1 MKLARQSL
9 IGAAALFGILFVINL
24 AYAYSQPRTTSNAVL
39 QTESFE
45 FGRKNYAS
53 EKKQMGNIAAA
64 ESQKYEKVAT
74 LSARSEQFEN
84 DEKRVRQIIKD
95 FRAVIQ
101 FEQSSG
107 LPGKRVI
114 HLGIGVHPDQFDA
127 MVLAARELGKLLS
140 INVNKTDKTNEYKD
154 IQAKRISL
162 EKVRAGLMSL
172 KGRNGKI
179 EELIALEQK
188 ILEIEKEIQAM
199 GVKLGEFDSENEF
212 CTVKISLYE
221 SESTGGSMGRLFSN
235 VIDALKS
242 ATLWSMGIAFFYLFC
257 IAGFFFSI
265 KVLERGREI
274 FLKLKGQS

>member
-1 MKLARQSL
+1 MKLAKQSL
-9 IGAAALFGILFVINL
+9 IAAGILFGMLLAVNL
-24 AYAYSQPRTTSNAVL
+24 IYAYSKTSNTNVSVIAG
-39 QTESFE
+39 ESFE

-53 EKKQMGNIAAA
+53 EKKQAGLIATD
-64 ESQKYEKVAT
+64 SQKYEKVAT
-74 LSARSEQFEN
+74 LSARSDQFES

-95 FRAVIQ
+95 FKAVIQ

-114 HLGIGVHPDQFDA
+114 HLGIGVHPDQFDS

-162 EKVRAGLMSL
+162 EKVRTGLMSL

-212 CTVKISLYE
+212 CTVKISLFE
-221 SESTGGSMGRLFSN
+221 TASEGGSIGVFFSN
-235 VIDALKS
+235 LVEALKD
-242 ATLWSMGIAFFYLFC
+242 ATLWSLGIGFFYLFC
-257 IAGFFFSI
+257 VAGFFITI
-265 KVLERGREI
+265 KIIERGKD
-274 FLKLKGQS
+274 LVVKLKG